1 MHKYLKNYCTRIRIL
16 YLTFVYN
23 IKCNPVLFIYF
34 FDIIKLVI
42 IMLDIDTA
50 TNNFGKRIQEARLLR
65 NITQDQLAEY
75 CDVTPKHIS
84 AIERGSSAGSIAL
97 LLHICDYL
105 QITPNSLFVDSI
117 IESSQNDTII
127 PIDKH
132 ETVLKYSKLSKSNQD
147 FIDSS
152 INHLFDEQTRKV

>member
-1 MHKYLKNYCTRIRIL
+1 
-16 YLTFVYN
+16 
-23 IKCNPVLFIYF
+23 
-34 FDIIKLVI
+34 
-42 IMLDIDTA
+42 MLDIDTA

-75 CDVTPKHIS
+75 CNVTPKHIS
-84 AIERGSSAGSIAL
+84 AIERGTSIGSITL

-117 IESSQNDTII
+117 IESSSNDTII
-127 PIDKH
+127 PIKKH
-132 ETVLKYSKLSKSNQD
+132 EIIIKYSKLSKNNQD
-147 FIDSS
+147 FIDYS